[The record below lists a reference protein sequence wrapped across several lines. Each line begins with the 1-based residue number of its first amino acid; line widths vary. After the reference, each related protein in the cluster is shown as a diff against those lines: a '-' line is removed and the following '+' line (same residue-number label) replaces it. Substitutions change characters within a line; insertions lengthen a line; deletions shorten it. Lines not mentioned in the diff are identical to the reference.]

1 MSDVAAGILP
11 HVRLLGGRERRI
23 DLAGQYIEGERRG
36 HVTALVGIYRTLAT
50 TSKSPSLTLM
60 AAVILGLSLWESPSP
75 GVGCQPLGRLN

>member
-1 MSDVAAGILP
+1 LP

-50 TSKSPSLTLM
+50 KSPSLTLM

-75 GVGCQPLGRLN
+75 GVGCQALGRLN